1 MIVGAK
7 YALQRPKDTILGWKI
22 IQLVERREVRGV
34 TVKTVEANGTRDR
47 TREWKEYQWIALCDG
62 ELIVLDEAEL
72 FEELSA
78 YYTFLEVVVNGAAT

>member
-22 IQLVERREVRGV
+22 IQLVERREVGVV
-34 TVKTVEANGTRDR
+34 TVKTKDGTRQYGQ
-47 TREWKEYQWIALCDG
+47 YQWIALGDS
-62 ELIVLDEAEL
+62 EPIVLDEAEL

>member
-7 YALQRPKDTILGWKI
+7 YEVRRPKDTILGWKI
-22 IQLVERREVRGV
+22 IQLVERREVGVV
-34 TVKTVEANGTRDR
+34 TVKTKDGTRQYGQ
-47 TREWKEYQWIALCDG
+47 YQWIALCDG

-78 YYTFLEVVVNGAAT
+78 YYTFLEVVVNGVAT